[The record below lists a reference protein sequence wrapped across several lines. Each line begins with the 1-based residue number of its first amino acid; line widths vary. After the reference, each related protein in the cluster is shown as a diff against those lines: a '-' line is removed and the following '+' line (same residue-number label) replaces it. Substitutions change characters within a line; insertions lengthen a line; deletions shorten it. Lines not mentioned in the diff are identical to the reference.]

1 MEKVKVSSN
10 VDISD
15 NTISYN
21 NKINLVNNA
30 HKTYLYANTWN
41 IYQNLLN
48 DQNAVNYT
56 ISELKRIKIFILK
69 NLF

>member
-48 DQNAVNYT
+48 DQKC
-56 ISELKRIKIFILK
+56 S
-69 NLF
+69 